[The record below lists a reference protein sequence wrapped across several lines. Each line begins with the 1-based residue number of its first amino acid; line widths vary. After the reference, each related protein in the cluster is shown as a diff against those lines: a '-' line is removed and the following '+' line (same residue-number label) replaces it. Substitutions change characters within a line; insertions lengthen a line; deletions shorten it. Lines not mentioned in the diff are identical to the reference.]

1 MNFSE
6 KAVGENTMSEIGQKL
21 RDARVE
27 KGYTLDDL
35 QQITKIQ
42 KRYLIA
48 IEEGH
53 FDKLPGDFY
62 VRAFVKQYADTVG
75 LDSDELLS
83 EFNDT
88 IPQVQPQEVVT
99 PEKEAP
105 ASRQAKHT
113 DNPALAQISHYLP
126 TIIIGV
132 VVVIIVIVIA
142 VFAHGNRQ
150 HAQKQV
156 IDQSSSVSVSN
167 DATSKKKKTSR
178 SSTSASSKTAKK
190 HNDNVKLT
198 MTTDT
203 TTAAAFTYAN
213 APATNT
219 LELQASSSKQA
230 WTSVTAG
237 GRTIWQGTL
246 SDTKQKVT
254 IPSGSTSFV
263 IQTGNASN
271 LSVKLNNKKFNFD
284 PNHVGGIV
292 KKITVNLSNTAKA
305 SSASASSSS
314 VSTGN
319 TTATTSS
326 SVNTT
331 STTTRQ
337 TVTR

>member
-99 PEKEAP
+99 PEAEEP
-105 ASRQAKHT
+105 TSRQAKHI
-113 DNPALAQISHYLP
+113 DNPTLAQISHYLP
-126 TIIIGV
+126 TIIIGA

-167 DATSKKKKTSR
+167 DATSKKKKA
-178 SSTSASSKTAKK
+178 SSSQASSASASSQTSKK
-190 HNDNVKLT
+190 SSDTVKLT

-203 TTAAAFTYAN
+203 TTAATFTYTN

-219 LELQASSSKQA
+219 LVLHASSSKQA

-237 GRTIWQGTL
+237 SSTVWQGTL
-246 SDTKQKVT
+246 SDTKQTVK

-271 LSVKLNNKKFNFD
+271 LVVKLNDKKFNFD
-284 PNHVGGIV
+284 PNNVGGIV
-292 KKITVNLSNTAKA
+292 KKITVNLSGTAAA
-305 SSASASSSS
+305 SSASSSS
-314 VSTGN
+314 
-319 TTATTSS
+319 A
-326 SVNTT
+326 
-331 STTTRQ
+331 STTTTSGSTGSSQ
-337 TVTR
+337 TVTQ

>member
-99 PEKEAP
+99 PDEEAP
-105 ASRQAKHT
+105 TSRQAKHL
-113 DNPALAQISHYLP
+113 DNPTLAQISHYLP

-132 VVVIIVIVIA
+132 VVVVIVIVIA

-167 DATSKKKKTSR
+167 DATSKKKKA
-178 SSTSASSKTAKK
+178 SSSSASSASTSSKTSKK
-190 HNDNVKLT
+190 SSNDAKLT

-213 APATNT
+213 APSTNT
-219 LELQASSSKQA
+219 LVLHASSSKQA

-237 GRTIWQGTL
+237 GTTVWQGTL

-271 LSVKLNNKKFNFD
+271 LVVKLNDKKFNFD
-284 PNHVGGIV
+284 PNNVGGIV
-292 KKITVNLSNTAKA
+292 KKITVNLSGTAASSTSSSSSSA
-305 SSASASSSS
+305 SSASAS
-314 VSTGN
+314 
-319 TTATTSS
+319 TTTTSGSVRS
-326 SVNTT
+326 S
-331 STTTRQ
+331 Q
-337 TVTR
+337 TVTQ